1 MKNKKEV
8 NKMIY
13 LDYAANAP
21 VDGEVLDAYVK
32 ATKKY
37 FANPNSTHKLGLEAK
52 EAIDKASKNIAK
64 YLGVDE
70 DEIIYTSGASESN
83 NLVIQGLSE
92 RYKNNGKHIII
103 SKLEHNS
110 IVAPCQRMQELG
122 FEIDMVS
129 PNKDGIIDIDEL
141 QGLIRDDTIL
151 VSITSVDS
159 ELGIR
164 QPIEE
169 IGKLLKKYPNTFF
182 HTDASQI
189 IGKDHIDFTDVDLV
203 TIAPHKFYGIN
214 GFGLFV
220 KKKEVGL
227 KPIIYG
233 GKSTT
238 IYRSGTPVTG
248 SVLAL
253 DKALELALFK
263 LDERKKYITE
273 LHDLVIERLKE
284 RNFIINSTINS
295 IPNTI
300 NFSVKGVISN
310 VFVQLLGNKEVYIS
324 SKTSCCPENA
334 PSKSIYALTND
345 NSLANSSMRV
355 SLSHLT
361 TKEEIDK
368 FFEIFDET
376 LEEYNGKE

>member
-1 MKNKKEV
+1 
-8 NKMIY
+8 MIY

-21 VDGEVLDAYVK
+21 VDTEVLDVFNE
-32 ATKKY
+32 ATIKY
-37 FANPNSTHKLGLEAK
+37 FANPNSMHKLGVEAK
-52 EAIDKASKNIAK
+52 EAIDKATKNIAK
-64 YLGVDE
+64 NLGVSE
-70 DEIIYTSGASESN
+70 DEVIYTSGASESN
-83 NLVIQGLSE
+83 NLVIQGLPE
-92 RYKNNGKHIII
+92 RYKSRGKHIII
-103 SKLEHNS
+103 SKLEHSS
-110 IVAPCQRMQELG
+110 IVAPAQHMQELG
-122 FEIDMVS
+122 FEVDMVGVT
-129 PNKDGIIDIDEL
+129 KDGTIDIEEL
-141 QGLIRDDTIL
+141 KALIRKDTIL

-169 IGKLLKKYPNTFF
+169 IGKILKDYPDLYF

-189 IGKDHIDFTDVDLV
+189 IGKDRIDFKDVDLV

-214 GFGLFV
+214 GFGLLV

-253 DKALELALFK
+253 DKALEIALFK
-263 LDERKKYITE
+263 LDERKKYIEE

-284 RNFIINSTINS
+284 RNFIINSTPNS

-310 VFVQLLGNKEVYIS
+310 VFVQLLGQKEVYIS

-345 NSLANSSMRV
+345 NSLANSSMRI

>member
-1 MKNKKEV
+1 
-8 NKMIY
+8 MIY

-21 VDGEVLDAYVK
+21 VDKEVLDVFNE
-32 ATKKY
+32 ATVKY
-37 FANPNSTHKLGLEAK
+37 FANPNSTHKLGVEAK
-52 EAIDKASKNIAK
+52 EAIDKATKNIAK
-64 YLGVDE
+64 NLGVSE
-70 DEIIYTSGASESN
+70 DEVIYTSGASESN
-83 NLVIQGLSE
+83 NLVIQGLPE
-92 RYKNNGKHIII
+92 RYKSRGKHIII
-103 SKLEHNS
+103 SKLEHSS
-110 IVAPCQRMQELG
+110 IVAPASHMQELG
-122 FEIDMVS
+122 YEVDMVGVT
-129 PNKDGIIDIDEL
+129 KEGIIDIEEL
-141 QGLIRDDTIL
+141 KSLIREDTIL

-169 IGKLLKKYPNTFF
+169 IGRILKEYPNLYF

-189 IGKDHIDFTDVDLV
+189 IGKERIDFTDVDLV

-214 GFGLFV
+214 GFGLLV

-238 IYRSGTPVTG
+238 IFRSGTPVTG

-273 LHDLVIERLKE
+273 LHDIVIEKLKE
-284 RNFIINSTINS
+284 RNFIINSTSNS

-345 NSLANSSMRV
+345 KSLASSSMRI

>member
-1 MKNKKEV
+1 M
-8 NKMIY
+8 MIY

-21 VDGEVLDAYVK
+21 VDNSVLEVFNK
-32 ATKKY
+32 ATLKY
-37 FANPNSTHKLGLEAK
+37 FANPNSNHKLGLEAK
-52 EAIDKASKNIAK
+52 EAIEIATRNIAK
-64 YLGVDE
+64 NLGVKE
-70 DEIIYTSGASESN
+70 DEVIYTSGASESN
-83 NLVIQGLSE
+83 NLVVQGICE
-92 RYKNNGKHIII
+92 RYRSRGKHIII
-103 SKLEHNS
+103 SSLEHSS
-110 IVAPCQRMQELG
+110 IVAPAGRMQELG
-122 FEIDMVS
+122 FEVDMVS
-129 PNKDGIIDIDEL
+129 VNKDGTVDLEEL
-141 QGLIRDDTIL
+141 KSLIRDDTIL

-164 QPIEE
+164 QPIEK
-169 IGKLLKKYPNTFF
+169 IGKMLKEYPNLYF

-203 TIAPHKFYGIN
+203 TIAPHKFYGLN
-214 GFGLFV
+214 GFGVLL

-248 SVLAL
+248 SVIAL
-253 DKALELALFK
+253 DKALELAVTK
-263 LDERKKYITE
+263 IDERQSYIKE
-273 LHDLVIERLKE
+273 LHDLVISKLKE
-284 RNFIINSTINS
+284 RNFIINSTENS

-310 VFVQLLGNKEVYIS
+310 VLVQLLGEKEVYIS
-324 SKTSCCPENA
+324 SKTSCSAEDS

-345 NSLANSSMRV
+345 AKLATSSMRI

-361 TKEEIDK
+361 TVEEIEE
-368 FFEIFDET
+368 FFRIFDIT

>member
-1 MKNKKEV
+1 M
-8 NKMIY
+8 MIY

-21 VDGEVLDAYVK
+21 VDNSVLEVFNK
-32 ATKKY
+32 ATLKY
-37 FANPNSTHKLGLEAK
+37 FANPNSNHKLGLEAK
-52 EAIDKASKNIAK
+52 EAIEIATRNIAK
-64 YLGVDE
+64 NLGVSE
-70 DEIIYTSGASESN
+70 DEVIYTSGASESN
-83 NLVIQGLSE
+83 NLVVQGICE
-92 RYKNNGKHIII
+92 RYRSRGKHIII
-103 SKLEHNS
+103 SSLEHSS
-110 IVAPCQRMQELG
+110 IVAPAGRMQELG
-122 FEIDMVS
+122 FEVDMVS
-129 PNKDGIIDIDEL
+129 VNKDGTVDLEEL
-141 QGLIRDDTIL
+141 KSLIRDDTIL

-164 QPIEE
+164 QPIEK
-169 IGKLLKKYPNTFF
+169 IGKMLKEYPNLYF

-203 TIAPHKFYGIN
+203 TIAPHKFYGLN
-214 GFGLFV
+214 GFGVLL

-248 SVLAL
+248 SVIAL
-253 DKALELALFK
+253 DKALGLAVTK
-263 LDERKKYITE
+263 IDERQSYIKE
-273 LHDLVIERLKE
+273 LHDLVISKLKE
-284 RNFIINSTINS
+284 RNFIINSTENS

-310 VFVQLLGNKEVYIS
+310 VLVQLLGEKEVYIS
-324 SKTSCCPENA
+324 SKTSCSAEDS

-345 NSLANSSMRV
+345 AKLATSSMRI

-361 TKEEIDK
+361 TEEEIEE
-368 FFEIFDET
+368 FFRIFDIT

>member
-1 MKNKKEV
+1 
-8 NKMIY
+8 MIY

-21 VDGEVLDAYVK
+21 VDKEVLDVFND
-32 ATKKY
+32 ATTKY
-37 FANPNSTHKLGLEAK
+37 FANPNSTHKLGVEAK
-52 EAIDKASKNIAK
+52 EAIDKATKNIAK
-64 YLGVDE
+64 NLGVSE
-70 DEIIYTSGASESN
+70 DEVIYTSGASESN
-83 NLVIQGLSE
+83 NLVIQGLPE
-92 RYKNNGKHIII
+92 RYKSRGKHIII
-103 SKLEHNS
+103 SKLEHSS
-110 IVAPCQRMQELG
+110 IVAPASHMQELG
-122 FEIDMVS
+122 YEVDMVGVT
-129 PNKDGIIDIDEL
+129 KEGIIDIEGL
-141 QGLIRDDTIL
+141 KSLIREDTIL

-169 IGKLLKKYPNTFF
+169 IGRLLKEYPNLYF

-189 IGKDHIDFTDVDLV
+189 IGKERIDFTDVDLV

-214 GFGLFV
+214 GFGLLV

-238 IYRSGTPVTG
+238 IFRSGTPVTG

-273 LHDLVIERLKE
+273 LHDIVIEKLKE
-284 RNFIINSTINS
+284 RDFIINSTSNS

-345 NSLANSSMRV
+345 KSLASSSMRI

>member
-1 MKNKKEV
+1 
-8 NKMIY
+8 MIY

-21 VDGEVLDAYVK
+21 VDNSVLEVFNK
-32 ATKKY
+32 ATLKY
-37 FANPNSTHKLGLEAK
+37 FANPNSNHKLGLEAK
-52 EAIDKASKNIAK
+52 EAIEIATRNIAK
-64 YLGVDE
+64 NLGVKE
-70 DEIIYTSGASESN
+70 DEVIYTSGASESN
-83 NLVIQGLSE
+83 NLVVQGICE
-92 RYKNNGKHIII
+92 RYRSRGKHIII
-103 SKLEHNS
+103 SSLEHSS
-110 IVAPCQRMQELG
+110 IVAPAGRMQELG
-122 FEIDMVS
+122 FEVDMVS
-129 PNKDGIIDIDEL
+129 VNKDGTVDLEEL
-141 QGLIRDDTIL
+141 KSLIRDDTIL

-164 QPIEE
+164 QPIEK
-169 IGKLLKKYPNTFF
+169 IGKMLKEYPNLYF

-203 TIAPHKFYGIN
+203 TIAPHKFYGLN
-214 GFGLFV
+214 GFGVLL

-248 SVLAL
+248 SVIAL
-253 DKALELALFK
+253 DKALELAVTK
-263 LDERKKYITE
+263 IDERQSYIKK
-273 LHDLVIERLKE
+273 LHDLVISKLKE
-284 RNFIINSTINS
+284 RNFIINSTENS

-310 VFVQLLGNKEVYIS
+310 VLVQLLGEKEVYIS
-324 SKTSCCPENA
+324 SKTSCSAEDS

-345 NSLANSSMRV
+345 AKLATSSMRI

-361 TKEEIDK
+361 TEEEIEE
-368 FFEIFDET
+368 FFRIFDIT

>member
-1 MKNKKEV
+1 
-8 NKMIY
+8 MIY

-21 VDGEVLDAYVK
+21 VDKEVLDVFNE
-32 ATKKY
+32 ATIKY
-37 FANPNSTHKLGLEAK
+37 FANPNSTHKLGVEAK
-52 EAIDKASKNIAK
+52 EAIDKATKNIAK
-64 YLGVDE
+64 NLGVSE
-70 DEIIYTSGASESN
+70 DEVIYTSGASESN
-83 NLVIQGLSE
+83 NLVIQGLPE
-92 RYKNNGKHIII
+92 RYKSRGKHIII
-103 SKLEHNS
+103 SKLEHSS
-110 IVAPCQRMQELG
+110 IVAPAQHMQELG
-122 FEIDMVS
+122 FEVDMVGVT
-129 PNKDGIIDIDEL
+129 KDGTIDIEEL
-141 QGLIRDDTIL
+141 KSLIRKDTIL

-169 IGKLLKKYPNTFF
+169 IGKILKDYPDLYF

-189 IGKDHIDFTDVDLV
+189 IGKERIDFKDVDLV

-214 GFGLFV
+214 GFGLLI

-253 DKALELALFK
+253 DKALEIALFK
-263 LDERKKYITE
+263 LDERKKCIEE

-361 TKEEIDK
+361 TKEEIEE
-368 FFEIFDET
+368 FFKIFDET

>member
-1 MKNKKEV
+1 M
-8 NKMIY
+8 MIY

-21 VDGEVLDAYVK
+21 VDNSVLEVFNK
-32 ATKKY
+32 ATLKY
-37 FANPNSTHKLGLEAK
+37 FANPNSNHKLGLEAK
-52 EAIDKASKNIAK
+52 EAIEIATRNIAK
-64 YLGVDE
+64 NLGVKE
-70 DEIIYTSGASESN
+70 DEVIYTSGASESN
-83 NLVIQGLSE
+83 NLVVQGICE
-92 RYKNNGKHIII
+92 RYRSRGKHIII
-103 SKLEHNS
+103 SSLEHSS
-110 IVAPCQRMQELG
+110 IVAPAGRMQELG
-122 FEIDMVS
+122 FEVDMISV
-129 PNKDGIIDIDEL
+129 NKDGTVDLEEL
-141 QGLIRDDTIL
+141 KSLIRDDTIL

-164 QPIEE
+164 QPIEK
-169 IGKLLKKYPNTFF
+169 IGKMLKEYPNLYF

-203 TIAPHKFYGIN
+203 TIAPHKFYGLN
-214 GFGLFV
+214 GFGVLL

-248 SVLAL
+248 SVIAL
-253 DKALELALFK
+253 DKALELAVTK
-263 LDERKKYITE
+263 IDERQSYIKE
-273 LHDLVIERLKE
+273 LHDLVISKLKE
-284 RNFIINSTINS
+284 RNFIINSTENS

-310 VFVQLLGNKEVYIS
+310 VFVQLLGEKEVYIS
-324 SKTSCCPENA
+324 SKTSCSAEDS

-345 NSLANSSMRV
+345 AKLATSSMRI

-361 TKEEIDK
+361 TEEEIEE
-368 FFEIFDET
+368 FFRIFDIT

>member
-1 MKNKKEV
+1 
-8 NKMIY
+8 MIY

-21 VDGEVLDAYVK
+21 VDKEVLDVFNE
-32 ATKKY
+32 ATTKY
-37 FANPNSTHKLGLEAK
+37 FANPNSTHRLGVEAK
-52 EAIDKASKNIAK
+52 EAIDKATKNIAK
-64 YLGVDE
+64 NLGVSE
-70 DEIIYTSGASESN
+70 DEVIYTSGASESN
-83 NLVIQGLSE
+83 NLVIQGLPE
-92 RYKNNGKHIII
+92 RYKSRGKHIII
-103 SKLEHNS
+103 SKLEHSS
-110 IVAPCQRMQELG
+110 IVAPAQHMQELG
-122 FEIDMVS
+122 FEVDMVGVT
-129 PNKDGIIDIDEL
+129 KDGLIDIEEL
-141 QGLIRDDTIL
+141 KSLIREDTIL

-169 IGKLLKKYPNTFF
+169 IGRLLKEYPNLYF

-189 IGKDHIDFTDVDLV
+189 IGKERIDFTDVDLV

-214 GFGLFV
+214 GFGLLV

-263 LDERKKYITE
+263 LDERKKYIIE
-273 LHDLVIERLKE
+273 LHDLVIDRLKE
-284 RNFIINSTINS
+284 RDFIINSTPNS

-310 VFVQLLGNKEVYIS
+310 VFVQLLGQKEVYIS

-345 NSLANSSMRV
+345 KSLANSSMRI

-368 FFEIFDET
+368 FFKIFDET

>member
-1 MKNKKEV
+1 
-8 NKMIY
+8 MIY

-21 VDGEVLDAYVK
+21 VDKEVLDVFNE
-32 ATKKY
+32 ATVKY
-37 FANPNSTHKLGLEAK
+37 FANPNSMHKLGVEAK
-52 EAIDKASKNIAK
+52 ETIDKATKNIAK
-64 YLGVDE
+64 NLGVSE
-70 DEIIYTSGASESN
+70 DEVIYTSGASESN
-83 NLVIQGLSE
+83 NLVIQGLPE
-92 RYKNNGKHIII
+92 RYKSRGKHIII
-103 SKLEHNS
+103 SKLEHSS
-110 IVAPCQRMQELG
+110 IVAPAQHMQELG
-122 FEIDMVS
+122 FEVDMVGVT
-129 PNKDGIIDIDEL
+129 KDGLIDIEEL
-141 QGLIRDDTIL
+141 KSLIREDTIL

-169 IGKLLKKYPNTFF
+169 IGRILKEYPNLYF

-189 IGKDHIDFTDVDLV
+189 IGKERIDFTNVDLV

-214 GFGLFV
+214 GFGLLV

-273 LHDLVIERLKE
+273 LHDLVIDKLKE
-284 RNFIINSTINS
+284 RNFIINSTPNS

-345 NSLANSSMRV
+345 KSLANSSMRI

>member
-1 MKNKKEV
+1 
-8 NKMIY
+8 MIY

-21 VDGEVLDAYVK
+21 VDKEVLDVFNE
-32 ATKKY
+32 ATTKY
-37 FANPNSTHKLGLEAK
+37 FANPNSMHRLGVEAK
-52 EAIDKASKNIAK
+52 EAIDKATKNIAK
-64 YLGVDE
+64 NLGVSE
-70 DEIIYTSGASESN
+70 DEVIYTSGASESN
-83 NLVIQGLSE
+83 NLVIQGLPE
-92 RYKNNGKHIII
+92 RYKSRGKHIII
-103 SKLEHNS
+103 SKLEHSS
-110 IVAPCQRMQELG
+110 IVAPAQHMQELG
-122 FEIDMVS
+122 FEVDMVGVT
-129 PNKDGIIDIDEL
+129 KDGLIDIEEL
-141 QGLIRDDTIL
+141 KSLIREDTIL

-169 IGKLLKKYPNTFF
+169 IGKILKEYPNLYF

-189 IGKDHIDFTDVDLV
+189 IGKERIDFTDVDLV

-214 GFGLFV
+214 GFGLLV

-273 LHDLVIERLKE
+273 LHDLVIDKLKE
-284 RNFIINSTINS
+284 RDFIINSTPNS

-310 VFVQLLGNKEVYIS
+310 VFVQLLGQKEVYIS

-345 NSLANSSMRV
+345 KSLANSSMRI

-368 FFEIFDET
+368 FFKIFDET

>member
-1 MKNKKEV
+1 
-8 NKMIY
+8 MIY

-21 VDGEVLDAYVK
+21 VDKEVLDVFNE
-32 ATKKY
+32 ATTKY
-37 FANPNSTHKLGLEAK
+37 FANPNSMHRLGVEAK
-52 EAIDKASKNIAK
+52 EAIDKATKNIAK
-64 YLGVDE
+64 NLGVSE
-70 DEIIYTSGASESN
+70 DEVIYTSGASESN
-83 NLVIQGLSE
+83 NLVIQGLPE
-92 RYKNNGKHIII
+92 RYKSRGKHIII
-103 SKLEHNS
+103 SKLEHSS
-110 IVAPCQRMQELG
+110 IVAPAQHMQELG
-122 FEIDMVS
+122 FEVDMVGVT
-129 PNKDGIIDIDEL
+129 KDGTIDIEEL
-141 QGLIRDDTIL
+141 KALIRKDTIL

-169 IGKLLKKYPNTFF
+169 IGKILKDYPDLYF

-189 IGKDHIDFTDVDLV
+189 IGKDRIDFKDVDLV

-214 GFGLFV
+214 GFGLLV

-253 DKALELALFK
+253 DKALEIALFK
-263 LDERKKYITE
+263 LDERKKYIEE

-284 RNFIINSTINS
+284 RNFIINSTPNS

-345 NSLANSSMRV
+345 NSLANSSMRI

-361 TKEEIDK
+361 TKEEIEE
-368 FFEIFDET
+368 FFKIFDET

>member
-1 MKNKKEV
+1 
-8 NKMIY
+8 MIY

-21 VDGEVLDAYVK
+21 VDKEVLDVFNE
-32 ATKKY
+32 ATVKY
-37 FANPNSTHKLGLEAK
+37 FANPNSMHKLGVEAK
-52 EAIDKASKNIAK
+52 EAIDKATKNIANN
-64 YLGVDE
+64 LGVSE
-70 DEIIYTSGASESN
+70 DEVIYTSGASESN
-83 NLVIQGLSE
+83 NLVIQGLPE
-92 RYKNNGKHIII
+92 RYKSRGKHIII
-103 SKLEHNS
+103 SKLEHSS
-110 IVAPCQRMQELG
+110 IVAPAQHMQELG
-122 FEIDMVS
+122 FEVDMVGVT
-129 PNKDGIIDIDEL
+129 KDGLIDIDEL
-141 QGLIRDDTIL
+141 KSLIRENTIL

-169 IGKLLKKYPNTFF
+169 IGRILKEYPNLYF

-189 IGKDHIDFTDVDLV
+189 IGKERIDFTDVDLV

-214 GFGLFV
+214 GFGLLV

-273 LHDLVIERLKE
+273 LHDLVIEKLKE
-284 RNFIINSTINS
+284 RNFIINSTPNS

-345 NSLANSSMRV
+345 KSLANSSMRI

>member
-1 MKNKKEV
+1 
-8 NKMIY
+8 MIY

-21 VDGEVLDAYVK
+21 VDKEVLDVFNE
-32 ATKKY
+32 ATIKY

-52 EAIDKASKNIAK
+52 DAIDRASENIAK
-64 YLGVDE
+64 NLGVKKE
-70 DEIIYTSGASESN
+70 ELIYTSGASESN
-83 NLVIQGLSE
+83 NLVIQGICE
-92 RYKNNGKHIII
+92 RYKSRGKHIII

-110 IVAPCQRMQELG
+110 IVAPASHMQELG
-122 FEIDMVS
+122 FEVDLVGVNS
-129 PNKDGIIDIDEL
+129 DGIIDIDEL
-141 QGLIRDDTIL
+141 KSLIREDTIL

-169 IGKLLKKYPNTFF
+169 IGEILKEYPNLYF

-189 IGKDHIDFTDVDLV
+189 IGKDHIDFSNVDLV

-214 GFGLFV
+214 GFGLLI
-220 KKKEVGL
+220 KKENVSL
-227 KPIIYG
+227 RPIIYG

-248 SVLAL
+248 SVIAL
-253 DKALELALFK
+253 DKALDLAISK
-263 LDERKKYITE
+263 LDERKEYIAD
-273 LHDLVIERLKE
+273 LHDYVIDKLKE
-284 RNFIINSTINS
+284 RSNIKINSTTNS

-310 VFVQLLGNKEVYIS
+310 DFVKLLGEKNVFIS
-324 SKTSCCPENA
+324 SKTSCCPEDT

-345 NSLANSSMRV
+345 KTLANSSMRI

-361 TKEEIDK
+361 TKEEIDE
-368 FFEIFDET
+368 FFKVFDVT
-376 LEEYNGKE
+376 LEEYYGKE